1 MWNVLLD
8 GRFNLQSITGVFGLR
23 RPIHPKRAQI
33 AGEVVVTL

>member
-8 GRFNLQSITGVFGLR
+8 GRFNLQSITGVFG